1 MLLVIAFENI
11 FLFEIAKDH
20 HGFVEH
26 NFDFLIAQ
34 LDQVARLNSPEL
46 AQRCSTYI
54 FAAFLQLIIDEQGQ
68 IFWTALIEIEKML
81 KIRIDPLFE
90 YLQ

>member
-1 MLLVIAFENI
+1 MEPAL
-11 FLFEIAKDH
+11 H
-20 HGFVEH
+20 
-26 NFDFLIAQ
+26 
-34 LDQVARLNSPEL
+34 
-46 AQRCSTYI
+46 CSTYI
-54 FAAFLQLIIDEQGQ
+54 LSAFLQLVIDEQGQ

>member
-1 MLLVIAFENI
+1 MLFVIAFENI
-11 FLFEIAKDH
+11 FLLEISKDH

-34 LDQVARLNSPEL
+34 LDQS
-46 AQRCSTYI
+46 RCPSSMEPALRRSTYI
-54 FAAFLQLIIDEQGQ
+54 FSAFLQLVIDEQRQ